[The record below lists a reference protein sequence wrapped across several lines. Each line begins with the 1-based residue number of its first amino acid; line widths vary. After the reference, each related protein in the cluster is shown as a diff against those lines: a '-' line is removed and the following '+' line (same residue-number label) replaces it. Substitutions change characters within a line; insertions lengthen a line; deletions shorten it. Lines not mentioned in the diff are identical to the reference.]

1 MKNETYQTDI
11 GRIPVGW
18 VPYRV
23 GELVSFSGGS
33 QPDKSTFK
41 FRPSKGYIR
50 LIQIRDYKTDKYETY
65 IPEVLARKT
74 CGEHDVMIGRY
85 GPPIFQILRGIK
97 GAYNVAL
104 IKAIPSDKVDAEFF
118 YHFIRNENLYGL
130 MESLSRRSSGQTG
143 VELSALREYPLPLP
157 KKKEQIA
164 IANALSDVDALI
176 ASLESLITK
185 KRAIKTAAM
194 QQLLTGK
201 KRLPPFDKTQNG
213 YKQTELGEIPEDWE
227 IRHLGGIGAFTKG
240 AGVKK
245 DESNSGY
252 IPCVRYGEIYT
263 RHSDYIK
270 RFNSYISK
278 TVSLTATRLSKGDLL
293 FAGSGETKEEI
304 GKCVAF
310 VDEVEAYA
318 GGDIVILRPQ
328 WGDSLFLGYC
338 LNSDYVVKQKSSKGQ
353 GDAVV
358 HISANAL
365 KSVQVIMPSSEVEQ
379 QSIATVLFDMDKDI
393 ELLDRRLNKTQKLKQ
408 GMMQELLTG
417 RTRLV

>member
-1 MKNETYQTDI
+1 MF
-11 GRIPVGW
+11 GCLLCFP
-18 VPYRV
+18 
-23 GELVSFSGGS
+23 SG
-33 QPDKSTFK
+33 
-41 FRPSKGYIR
+41 
-50 LIQIRDYKTDKYETY
+50 
-65 IPEVLARKT
+65 
-74 CGEHDVMIGRY
+74 
-85 GPPIFQILRGIK
+85 
-97 GAYNVAL
+97 
-104 IKAIPSDKVDAEFF
+104 
-118 YHFIRNENLYGL
+118 
-130 MESLSRRSSGQTG
+130 
-143 VELSALREYPLPLP
+143 ALR
-157 KKKEQIA
+157 A
-164 IANALSDVDALI
+164 RRVSSA
-176 ASLESLITK
+176 AS
-185 KRAIKTAAM
+185 
-194 QQLLTGK
+194 
-201 KRLPPFDKTQNG
+201 RLP
-213 YKQTELGEIPEDWE
+213 
-227 IRHLGGIGAFTKG
+227 GITSLRFALHGWQR
-240 AGVKK
+240 
-245 DESNSGY
+245 GY

>member
-201 KRLPPFDKTQNG
+201 K
-213 YKQTELGEIPEDWE
+213 EL
-227 IRHLGGIGAFTKG
+227 
-240 AGVKK
+240 
-245 DESNSGY
+245 
-252 IPCVRYGEIYT
+252 
-263 RHSDYIK
+263 
-270 RFNSYISK
+270 
-278 TVSLTATRLSKGDLL
+278 
-293 FAGSGETKEEI
+293 
-304 GKCVAF
+304 
-310 VDEVEAYA
+310 
-318 GGDIVILRPQ
+318 
-328 WGDSLFLGYC
+328 
-338 LNSDYVVKQKSSKGQ
+338 
-353 GDAVV
+353 
-358 HISANAL
+358 
-365 KSVQVIMPSSEVEQ
+365 
-379 QSIATVLFDMDKDI
+379 
-393 ELLDRRLNKTQKLKQ
+393 
-408 GMMQELLTG
+408 
-417 RTRLV
+417 

>member
-1 MKNETYQTDI
+1 M
-11 GRIPVGW
+11 
-18 VPYRV
+18 
-23 GELVSFSGGS
+23 
-33 QPDKSTFK
+33 
-41 FRPSKGYIR
+41 
-50 LIQIRDYKTDKYETY
+50 
-65 IPEVLARKT
+65 
-74 CGEHDVMIGRY
+74 
-85 GPPIFQILRGIK
+85 
-97 GAYNVAL
+97 
-104 IKAIPSDKVDAEFF
+104 
-118 YHFIRNENLYGL
+118 
-130 MESLSRRSSGQTG
+130 
-143 VELSALREYPLPLP
+143 
-157 KKKEQIA
+157 
-164 IANALSDVDALI
+164 
-176 ASLESLITK
+176 
-185 KRAIKTAAM
+185 
-194 QQLLTGK
+194 
-201 KRLPPFDKTQNG
+201 PPFDKTQNG